1 MRLLPGRVL
10 PSKSLIDEV
19 KDELLQEQNEDLSE
33 LRTELGS
40 LRHLKEDQIKGIAE
54 LLIQTWLEPSN
65 EKREKIFFDD
75 PVWGHTCIDEELS
88 RLFLHPLVQRLN
100 HIKQLSFAYLKF
112 PNATHSRLAHSLG
125 TCRNLE
131 ISLTTIF
138 RNNVLYSATGAK
150 NIPLDPPSRRNLVIK
165 GKTAALLHDVGH
177 APFGHA
183 LDKFIGYLN
192 PSRPLR
198 HPDKHYS
205 RLYIE
210 KYLAASLPTAVD
222 KGNLDEILRE
232 DRIGLREWDTLVAD
246 LIDSALDA
254 DRMDFLVRDAHMTGL
269 SMGVTGIEA
278 LIERMCPYEEDD
290 QIYLTFDSSCIPYVE
305 DFLVAREKMYALCY
319 EHPSKLAAERIFT
332 RLVQSLLEKHN
343 LGADVVMLLTD
354 EQILAL
360 LGLAAVGSE
369 ESTRLLYALLQH
381 VDYTPLHEV
390 SLKDG
395 NGEVAQW
402 TSARDSSRLGRW
414 AYVEKPGD
422 WGKAIT
428 AAAGLGEGNS
438 WQVLVSVP
446 DQRTGVPNEVA
457 ARLLERTPSGYRV
470 RSLLEIEPKLLDRLK
485 EAHTPRSKIRV
496 FADSRLSEPQK
507 KEVERAAKELL
518 GDPQP
523 AQ

>member
-1 MRLLPGRVL
+1 MRLLPRKVL
-10 PSKSLIDEV
+10 PSKALIDEV
-19 KDELLQEQNEDLSE
+19 KEGTLQEQHRELEILRQELST
-33 LRTELGS
+33 LRPLQEN
-40 LRHLKEDQIKGIAE
+40 QINGLAK
-54 LLIQTWLEPSN
+54 LLIKVWLAPGN
-65 EKREKIFFDD
+65 KKQEKLFFDD

-88 RLFLHPLVQRLN
+88 DLFFHPLIQRLN
-100 HIKQLSFAYLKF
+100 HIKQLSFAYLRF
-112 PNATHSRLAHSLG
+112 PNATHTRLAHSLG

-131 ISLTTIF
+131 VSLTTIF
-138 RNNVLYSATGAK
+138 RNNVLYSATAARS
-150 NIPLDPPSRRNLVIK
+150 IRLDPISRRNLIIK
-165 GKTAALLHDVGH
+165 AKTAALLHDVGH

-183 LDKFIGYLN
+183 LDKLIGYLN
-192 PSRPLR
+192 PAHSLR

-210 KYLAASLPTAVD
+210 KFLAPSLPTAVD
-222 KGNLDEILRE
+222 KGNLDQILRE
-232 DRIGLREWDTLVAD
+232 DRIGLSGWDTLVAD

-343 LGADVVMLLTD
+343 LGPDLVMLLTD

-369 ESTRLLYALLQH
+369 ETSKLLYALLQH
-381 VDYTPLHEV
+381 VDYTLLHEV

-422 WGKAIT
+422 WEKAIT

-457 ARLLERTPSGYRV
+457 ARLLERIPSGYRV
-470 RSLLEIEPKLLDRLK
+470 RSLLEVEPKLLDRLK

-496 FADSRLSEPQK
+496 FADSRLSESQK